1 MSEALAAFSV
11 AANVLQFVD
20 FGTRTISTF
29 WSFYRSNRKGPKRAP
44 DIVSISADLQRVL
57 DKFQL
62 PPGDG
67 PDEDAGLVQLAR
79 ECQDV
84 ALEMQNLLNS
94 LFNAEAKSMGK
105 REALLAAFKM
115 ICKEEELRSLQ
126 ERLNQFRHQ
135 LVVSLLASLRFVDL
149 SWACFR
155 TDGAE
160 CEQRAS
166 S

>member
-1 MSEALAAFSV
+1 MAEALAAFSV

-20 FGTRTISTF
+20 VGTRTVATF
-29 WSFYRSNRKGPKRAP
+29 WSFYRSNRKGLKQAP

-94 LFNAEAKSMGK
+94 LFNVEAKSMGK
-105 REALLAAFKM
+105 REALLAAF
-115 ICKEEELRSLQ
+115 
-126 ERLNQFRHQ
+126 
-135 LVVSLLASLRFVDL
+135 
-149 SWACFR
+149 
-155 TDGAE
+155 
-160 CEQRAS
+160 
-166 S
+166 